1 MENLNF
7 KIKEIISKTF
17 EISQNNIDIKLIEH
31 SILDRNYVFIFNVKE
46 KEYVIKISFNKEKWI
61 NEINTLILL
70 GNYYFSPNILDRNTY
85 DNINYIIMDKIP
97 GNILVENIK
106 KFDELLQ
113 IKILEK
119 LGENLGLIH
128 STGSYKYYG
137 WEKKKSISSLIE
149 TRKLKDKNII
159 KRVNKFVSEEN
170 GIIEKGIEVLNKD
183 RLDLKELKPNLTHK
197 DFSLR
202 NILVDNKG
210 NITGI
215 IDYEHSEPE
224 DPCLDICSM
233 FHTNILDNEI
243 NFNSFKKGYEKI
255 LKFPENFINN
265 KRYYMINTGLY
276 LYGRFGDKGIGAR
289 KRGIELIKNSLNS

>member
-85 DNINYIIMDKIP
+85 DNMNYIIMDKIP

-137 WEKKKSISSLIE
+137 WE
-149 TRKLKDKNII
+149 R
-159 KRVNKFVSEEN
+159 
-170 GIIEKGIEVLNKD
+170 
-183 RLDLKELKPNLTHK
+183 
-197 DFSLR
+197 
-202 NILVDNKG
+202 
-210 NITGI
+210 
-215 IDYEHSEPE
+215 
-224 DPCLDICSM
+224 
-233 FHTNILDNEI
+233 
-243 NFNSFKKGYEKI
+243 
-255 LKFPENFINN
+255 
-265 KRYYMINTGLY
+265 
-276 LYGRFGDKGIGAR
+276 
-289 KRGIELIKNSLNS
+289 